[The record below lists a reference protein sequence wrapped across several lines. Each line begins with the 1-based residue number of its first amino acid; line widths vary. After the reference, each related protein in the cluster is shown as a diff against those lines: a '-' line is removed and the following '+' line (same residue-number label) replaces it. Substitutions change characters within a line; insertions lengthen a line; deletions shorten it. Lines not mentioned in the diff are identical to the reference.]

1 MTATAYLRRVMLNP
15 EHFAITLAR
24 AVDLFR
30 THPHAI
36 PDQKTSLR
44 ALVALT
50 RLGAL
55 RVTVEDHRL
64 MVDDTVVP
72 RTLPAIATLTS
83 TLERLGVSEI
93 RFAQHAAPADLLQML
108 RALAAAPGREGEQ
121 GGVERTVR
129 AATIS
134 VLRIRSETL
143 LLGEEPRRVTEAF
156 EAVMGAIP
164 PIDGA
169 QADTH
174 EPAGKPLDRLRAGPY
189 TGNVLDKLLG
199 VSDDVVA
206 ALERGEPAAAVDA
219 LQVMLDCEVQAPE
232 GPAGRGYGL
241 ALRRLLTP
249 EVLGK
254 LVTLV
259 PDRDLGSAAARVMR
273 RAGADGTA
281 ALLRK
286 LADAPTMDERL
297 AYFDALRHISE
308 GTDLVVAMLDHHQWY
323 VVRNVA
329 DLIGELAL
337 DTAVPA
343 LDKAIGH
350 HDLRVQRSA
359 ARALARI
366 GSNAALD
373 ALRRVLQ
380 GTDAERKLMAAGVV
394 GRGAAI
400 LVSSL
405 VAAATEEPDVA
416 RRREYYRALGR
427 IGSTE
432 AVQALLR
439 AAEPGGRL
447 FKRKPSDARIAAIEG
462 LALVGGPAIVGTL
475 ERLLRDRDA
484 DVRAAAKEALETIA
498 A

>member
-1 MTATAYLRRVMLNP
+1 MLNA

-50 RLGAL
+50 RLEAL
-55 RVTVEDHRL
+55 RVTVEDRRL

-93 RFAQHAAPADLLQML
+93 RFAQHASPADLLQLL
-108 RALAAAPGREGEQ
+108 RALAVAPERESEQ
-121 GGVERTVR
+121 GGVERKVGESP

-156 EAVMGAIP
+156 EAVVGAIP
-164 PIDGA
+164 PIGGA
-169 QADTH
+169 PPDTN
-174 EPAGKPLDRLRAGPY
+174 ETAGKPLDRLRAGPY
-189 TGNVLDKLLG
+189 TGNVLDTLLG

-206 ALERGEPAAAVDA
+206 ALERGEPAAAVAA
-219 LQVMLDCEVQAPE
+219 LRVILDCEAEAPE
-232 GPAGRGYGL
+232 GPASRGYGL

-249 EVLGK
+249 EVVGK

-286 LADAPTMDERL
+286 LAEAPTMDERL

-308 GTDLVVAMLDHHQWY
+308 GTDLVVAMLDHHRWY

-329 DLIGELAL
+329 DLVGELAL

-350 HDLRVQRSA
+350 HDARVQRSA
-359 ARALARI
+359 ARALARV
-366 GSNAALD
+366 GSNAAFD
-373 ALRRVLQ
+373 TLRRVLQ

-394 GRGAAI
+394 EGRGAAI

-405 VAAATEEPDVA
+405 VAAATDDPDVA

-439 AAEPGGRL
+439 AVEPGGRL

-475 ERLLRDRDA
+475 ERLLRDRDT
-484 DVRAAAKEALETIA
+484 DVRASAKQALETA
-498 A
+498 NR